1 MRGEL
6 LERRRMRDDLLP
18 NAYVG
23 HKEDM
28 KGMGFALEY
37 RGTKEREG
45 GAVPQPVVELY
56 RTIERA
62 NAQAKAAAV
71 NAGAGASLGVRRMT
85 VAALVEELWELWG
98 DGRSLVSADERN
110 VLVGALLAE
119 RGEQVGLQA
128 SAGTIRLLARFFARV
143 GCLVDSRSTTA
154 AEFTAREA
162 AVLDMAACYCERLR
176 ERGLVE
182 LEQAAAVLARMVEA
196 GDMPRPALAVVDA
209 DRVGAGVEALL
220 RAASCTEP
228 NAPAGSFLL
237 PAAVEAALV
246 LPAGPTALAG
256 LLLDEAEGCIAVG
269 DASILVVSPRADDL
283 FDVLAGPL
291 AERGVAAAL
300 RCSCPF
306 GGTLVGQALAAVER
320 IGGSHRAECAAD
332 FGYNRLSGAQPRD
345 VQRLNRAIR
354 EDRCVGPETALREL
368 RAIAPA
374 LEDFDAISRAL
385 NGKAGDTAGAFDAL
399 AARIASDAGLSP
411 AERKR
416 ETAALEKVRGLLET
430 RARVGGAACLVAL
443 LLEAASVPV
452 QVATDD
458 CAPSVEF
465 ASMERLDSLAAAT
478 YDTVIVADLSQTAFP
493 ARAETTALDGLAE
506 KLGFDSAADE
516 FERERIRFA
525 AALEAARRRFTIAIS
540 QRDEAGEETYPA
552 FLLSEYADS
561 LARAAEGAG
570 SAASACD
577 WSVRDKGAF
586 NLPVPFVRR
595 ARRAGEES
603 LVRGV
608 GHGFA
613 APTNVDEVL
622 PAARG
627 SLRALKLTDFLKH
640 APDAAGSVLV
650 LSPSAMEAYLGCP
663 YGWFLQRRIRPNA
676 LDEQFGAAEKGSF
689 VHGVLARFYDELAA
703 EGITRVDAGN
713 LAACE
718 RRLDDVFD
726 RCAAQQCDEEPC
738 SGRLVARSKSEKVE
752 IERLR
757 GQLHG
762 TLRRLA
768 VFAPAYRVFGHELAI
783 VPDDG
788 IDYAGFRLNGRVDRI
803 DVDEGSGRYIVV
815 DYKGSA
821 GRDYAAAVKDD
832 GEVPLPGRIQ
842 ADVYAQALR
851 SRLEG
856 LHCAGALYL
865 SYSARNRGAAFVG
878 AADDTFDDG
887 GFLGGA
893 SVVPMNFEAYLD
905 AVEALVADGLSGL
918 RRGEIAPV
926 PRSASTCRFCPAVGC
941 ERRLS

>member
-1 MRGEL
+1 M
-6 LERRRMRDDLLP
+6 
-18 NAYVG
+18 
-23 HKEDM
+23 
-28 KGMGFALEY
+28 
-37 RGTKEREG
+37 
-45 GAVPQPVVELY
+45 PQPVVELY

-71 NAGAGASLGVRRMT
+71 NAGVGASLGVRRMT
-85 VAALVEELWELWG
+85 VVAWVEELWDLWG
-98 DGRSLVSADERN
+98 DGRSLVSSDERN

-119 RGEQVGLQA
+119 RGEQVGLQT

-143 GCLVDSRSTTA
+143 GCLVDGRGTA
-154 AEFTAREA
+154 AVEFTAREA

-176 ERGLVE
+176 ECGLVE
-182 LEQAAAVLARMVEA
+182 LEQAAAILARMLEA
-196 GDMPRPALAVVDA
+196 GDIPTTALSVVDA
-209 DRVGAGVEALL
+209 DQFGVGVEALL
-220 RAASCTEP
+220 RAGGGA
-228 NAPAGSFLL
+228 APDVHSGLFLL
-237 PAAVEAALV
+237 PDAVEGALV
-246 LPAGPTALAG
+246 LPAGPAALAG
-256 LLLDEAEGCIAVG
+256 LLLDEVDDCIAAG
-269 DASILVVSPRADDL
+269 DGSILVVSPRADEL
-283 FDVLAGPL
+283 FDVLAGSL
-291 AERGVAAAL
+291 AERGAAAAL
-300 RCSCPF
+300 RCSCSF
-306 GGTLVGQALAAVER
+306 SETLVGHALAAAER
-320 IGGSHRAECAAD
+320 IGGSHLAEYVAD
-332 FGYNRLSGAQPRD
+332 FGYNRLSGAQSRD

-354 EDRCVGPETALREL
+354 EDRCAGPETVLQEL

-374 LEDFDAISRAL
+374 LEAFAAISGVL
-385 NGKAGDTAGAFDAL
+385 NGKAGDAVGAFDAL
-399 AARIASDAGLSP
+399 AARIADDAGLSP

-416 ETAALEKVRGLLET
+416 ETAALEKVRGLLEA
-430 RARVGGAACLVAL
+430 RARVDGAACPVAL
-443 LLEAASVPV
+443 LLETASVSM
-452 QVATDD
+452 QVATGDG
-458 CAPSVEF
+458 APSVEF
-465 ASMERLDSLAAAT
+465 ASMERLDSLVAAT
-478 YDTVIVADLSQTAFP
+478 YDTVIVADLSQAAFP
-493 ARAETTALDGLAE
+493 AKAETTALDGLAE
-506 KLGFDSAADE
+506 KLGCGSVVDE

-561 LARAAEGAG
+561 LVRAAE
-570 SAASACD
+570 SADNAALACD

-586 NLPVPFVRR
+586 DLPAPFVRG

-608 GHGFA
+608 GRNFA
-613 APTNVDEVL
+613 APTNVDVVS
-622 PAARG
+622 PAVRG
-627 SLRALKLTDFLKH
+627 ALHGLRLTDFLKH
-640 APDAAGSVLV
+640 APGAAGDALV
-650 LSPSAMEAYLGCP
+650 LSPSAMEVYLGCP
-663 YGWFLQRRIRPNA
+663 YGWFLQRRIRPNPP
-676 LDEQFGAAEKGSF
+676 DEQFGAAEKGSF
-689 VHGVLARFYDELAA
+689 VHGVLACFYDELAA
-703 EGITRVDAGN
+703 EGIARVDADN

-718 RRLDDVFD
+718 RRLDDVFN
-726 RCAAQQCDEEPC
+726 RCAAQQYAEEPG

-768 VFAPAYRVFGHELAI
+768 AFAPAYRVFGHELAI

-788 IDYAGFRLNGRVDRI
+788 IDYAGFRLNGRVDRV
-803 DVDEGSGRYIVV
+803 DVDAESGRFAVV

-821 GRDYAAAVKDD
+821 GRDYAAAMKDD
-832 GEVPLPGRIQ
+832 GDVPLPGRIQ

-865 SYSARNRGAAFVG
+865 SYSARNHAAAFVG

-887 GFLGGA
+887 GFLGDA

>member
-1 MRGEL
+1 M
-6 LERRRMRDDLLP
+6 
-18 NAYVG
+18 
-23 HKEDM
+23 
-28 KGMGFALEY
+28 
-37 RGTKEREG
+37 
-45 GAVPQPVVELY
+45 PQPVVELY

-62 NAQAKAAAV
+62 NASAKAAAV
-71 NAGAGASLGVRRMT
+71 DAGTGAAFGVRRLT
-85 VAALVEELWELWG
+85 VPALIEELWDLWG
-98 DGRSLVSADERN
+98 DGRALVSADERN

-119 RGEQVGLQA
+119 RGEQVGLQT

-143 GCLVDSRSTTA
+143 GCLVDGCGTA
-154 AEFTAREA
+154 AVEFTAREG
-162 AVLDMAACYCERLR
+162 AVLDMAACYCERLH

-182 LEQAAAVLARMVEA
+182 LEQAAAILARMLEA
-196 GDMPRPALAVVDA
+196 GDMPPIALAVVDA
-209 DRVGAGVEALL
+209 DRFGAGVEALL
-220 RAASCTEP
+220 RAAGGVGPDAHS
-228 NAPAGSFLL
+228 GLFLL
-237 PAAVEAALV
+237 PDAVEEALV
-246 LPAGPTALAG
+246 LPAGPTVLAG
-256 LLLDEAEGCIAVG
+256 LLLDEIEDCIAAG
-269 DASILVVSPRADDL
+269 DRSILVVFPQADEL

-291 AERGVAAAL
+291 AERGAAAAL

-306 GGTLVGQALAAVER
+306 GETLVGHALAAAER
-320 IGGSHRAECAAD
+320 IGGSHLAECAAD

-354 EDRCVGPETALREL
+354 EDRCAGPETVLQEL

-374 LEDFDAISRAL
+374 FDAFAAISGAL
-385 NGKAGDTAGAFDAL
+385 NGKVGDAAGAFDAL
-399 AARIASDAGLSP
+399 AARIAGDAGLSP

-416 ETAALEKVRGLLET
+416 EAAALEKIRGLLEA
-430 RARVGGAACLVAL
+430 RARVGGAACPVGL
-443 LLEAASVPV
+443 LLEAVSVPV
-452 QVATDD
+452 QVAIGD

-465 ASMERLDSLAAAT
+465 ASMERLDSLVAAT
-478 YDTVIVADLSQTAFP
+478 YDTVIVADLSQAAFP

-506 KLGFDSAADE
+506 KLGYGSAADE

-540 QRDEAGEETYPA
+540 QRDEGGEETYPA

-561 LARAAEGAG
+561 LVQAAESTGN
-570 SAASACD
+570 AAYACD
-577 WSVRDKGAF
+577 WSARDKGAF
-586 NLPVPFVRR
+586 DLPAPFVRG

-608 GHGFA
+608 GRNFA
-613 APTNVDEVL
+613 APTNMNEVL
-622 PAARG
+622 PAVRG
-627 SLRALKLTDFLKH
+627 TLRGLRLTDFLKH
-640 APDAAGSVLV
+640 APGAAGDALV

-663 YGWFLQRRIRPNA
+663 YGWFLQRRIRPNPP
-676 LDEQFGAAEKGSF
+676 DEQFGAAEKGSF
-689 VHGVLARFYDELAA
+689 VHSVLARFYDELAA

-718 RRLDDVFD
+718 CRLDDVFD
-726 RCAAQQCDEEPC
+726 RCAAQQYAGEPG

-752 IERLR
+752 VERLR

-762 TLRRLA
+762 TLHRLA
-768 VFAPAYRVFGHELAI
+768 AFAPAYRVFGHELAI

-788 IDYAGFRLNGRVDRI
+788 IDYAGFRLNGRADRV
-803 DVDEGSGRYIVV
+803 DVDAESGRFVVV

-821 GRDYAAAVKDD
+821 GRDYAAAMKDD
-832 GEVPLPGRIQ
+832 GDVLLPGRIQ

-851 SRLEG
+851 ARLEG

-865 SYSARNRGAAFVG
+865 SYSARNRGTAFVG

-887 GFLGGA
+887 DFLGGA
-893 SVVPMNFEAYLD
+893 STVPMNFEAYLD

>member
-1 MRGEL
+1 M
-6 LERRRMRDDLLP
+6 
-18 NAYVG
+18 
-23 HKEDM
+23 
-28 KGMGFALEY
+28 
-37 RGTKEREG
+37 
-45 GAVPQPVVELY
+45 PQPVVELY

-71 NAGAGASLGVRRMT
+71 DAGAGASLGVRRMT

-128 SAGTIRLLARFFARV
+128 SVGTIRLLARFFARV
-143 GCLVDSRSTTA
+143 GCLVDGYGTTA

-162 AVLDMAACYCERLR
+162 AVLDMAACYCERLH

-196 GDMPRPALAVVDA
+196 GDMPRPALAVVDS
-209 DRVGAGVEALL
+209 DRVGAGIEALL
-220 RAASCTEP
+220 RATGCTEP
-228 NAPAGSFLL
+228 NAPTGLFLL
-237 PAAVEAALV
+237 PAAMEATLV

-256 LLLDEAEGCIAVG
+256 LLLDEAEGCIAAG
-269 DASILVVSPRADDL
+269 DESILVVSPRADDL

-300 RCSCPF
+300 RCSCSF
-306 GGTLVGQALAAVER
+306 GETFVGQALAAVER
-320 IGGSHRAECAAD
+320 IGGSHLAECAAD

-345 VQRLNRAIR
+345 IQRLNRAIR
-354 EDRCVGPETALREL
+354 EDRCVGPETVLQEL

-374 LEDFDAISRAL
+374 LEDFDTISRAL
-385 NGKAGDTAGAFDAL
+385 NGKAGDAAGAFDTL
-399 AARIASDAGLSP
+399 AARIADDAGLSP

-416 ETAALEKVRGLLET
+416 ETTALEKVRGLLEA
-430 RARVGGAACLVAL
+430 RARVGSAACPVAL
-443 LLEAASVPV
+443 LLEASSVPV
-452 QVATDD
+452 QIAIGD
-458 CAPSVEF
+458 CAPLVEF
-465 ASMERLDSLAAAT
+465 ASMERLDSLVAAT
-478 YDTVIVADLSQTAFP
+478 YDTVIVADLSQAAFP
-493 ARAETTALDGLAE
+493 AKAETTALDGLAE
-506 KLGFDSAADE
+506 KLGSDTTADE

-540 QRDEAGEETYPA
+540 QRDETGEETYPA

-561 LARAAEGAG
+561 LVRAAESSG
-570 SAASACD
+570 SAACD

-586 NLPVPFVRR
+586 GLPAPLVRGG
-595 ARRAGEES
+595 RRAGEES

-608 GHGFA
+608 GRNFA
-613 APTNVDEVL
+613 ASTNVDAVL

-627 SLRALKLTDFLKH
+627 ALRALKLTDFLKH

-676 LDEQFGAAEKGSF
+676 PDEQFGAAEKGSF
-689 VHGVLARFYDELAA
+689 VHSVLARFYDELAA
-703 EGITRVDAGN
+703 EGIARVDAGN

-726 RCAAQQCDEEPC
+726 RCAAQQCDEEPG
-738 SGRLVARSKSEKVE
+738 SGRLVARSKSEEVE

-768 VFAPAYRVFGHELAI
+768 AFAPAYRVFGHELAI

-788 IDYAGFRLNGRVDRI
+788 IDYAGFRLNGRADRV
-803 DVDEGSGRYIVV
+803 DVDAESGRFAVI
-815 DYKGSA
+815 DYKGSV
-821 GRDYAAAVKDD
+821 GRDYAAAMKAD
-832 GEVPLPGRIQ
+832 GDVPLPGRIQ

-851 SRLEG
+851 SRFEG

-865 SYSARNRGAAFVG
+865 SYSARNRGTAFVG